1 MTDSELRALRRAAGL
16 TQKEIAQSLDVTTR
30 TIKNWE
36 SGATEPAEPY
46 KSAFSKLAHLRE
58 KGGAGAVNSA
68 VRGSGGLIELANTF
82 CGA

>member
-1 MTDSELRALRRAAGL
+1 MTDSKLRTLRQAAGL
-16 TQKEIAQSLDVTTR
+16 TQKEIAQSFDVTTR

-36 SGATEPAEPY
+36 NGATKPAEPY
-46 KSAFSKLAHLRE
+46 KSAFSKLARLRE

-68 VRGSGGLIELANTF
+68 VRESSGLLELANTF